1 MMASTLRRVRKLL
14 IAIPLAGLLAT
25 GAFAAGT
32 LPTDPPGAIAGVFT
46 KRSYAPG
53 ENATL
58 VLLHPVKQ
66 ASIALVPAS
75 ELSGGITYIRSSG
88 TQSGSR
94 LRVGIPARASS
105 GLYFALVRAGEHS
118 GQIPLIVRPA
128 HLGEKR
134 VLVVL
139 PTNTWEAYNFRGGD
153 SWYFDASVHVV
164 DLTRPFFSPGLP
176 PHYAGYDLGFQVWL
190 AKHDKHPDVISDDD
204 LDAVASG
211 DALARD
217 YDLIVFPGHEEYVT
231 AHMYDVIQRY
241 RDLGGNL
248 AFLSAN
254 NFFYKVIHSGN
265 RITGRWRWRD
275 LGRPEAKL
283 IGAQYVDWN
292 HQIYKNKPYTVTGVE
307 NAPWL
312 FRGTGLHDGST
323 ISGTFGIEIDAKDSL
338 SPAGTRVLATIRNEF
353 GPGKSAEMTYYET
366 PRGAKVFAAGTIN
379 FGGAARRPAVAKM
392 LENLWDRLRHP

>member
-1 MMASTLRRVRKLL
+1 LRRVKKLL
-14 IAIPLAGLLAT
+14 IAISLAGVLAA
-25 GAFAAGT
+25 GALAAGT
-32 LPTDPPGAIAGVFT
+32 APTDPPGAIAGAFT
-46 KRSYAPG
+46 KRSYVPD
-53 ENATL
+53 ETATL
-58 VLLHPVKQ
+58 VLTHSVQGSLIV
-66 ASIALVPAS
+66 LPAS
-75 ELSGGITYIRSSG
+75 QLVGGWTAYGPKIAVH
-88 TQSGSR
+88 GSR
-94 LRVGIPARASS
+94 VQFPVQEPSS
-105 GLYFALVRAGEHS
+105 GLYFAIVSARGHKSGE
-118 GQIPLIVRPA
+118 IPFIVRPP

-164 DLTRPFFSPGLP
+164 DLTRPFLSPGLP

-211 DALARD
+211 DVLARD
-217 YDLIVFPGHEEYVT
+217 YDLIVFSGHEEYVT

-248 AFLSAN
+248 MYLSAN

-265 RITGRWRWRD
+265 HITGRWRWRD

-283 IGAQYVDWN
+283 IGGQYVDWN

-307 NAPWL
+307 KAPWL
-312 FRGTGLHDGST
+312 FRGTGLRDGSE
-323 ISGTFGIEIDAKDSL
+323 ISGTFGIEIDAKDSV
-338 SPAGTRVLATIRNEF
+338 SPPGTKVLATIPDEF
-353 GPGKSAEMTYYET
+353 GPGKTAEMTYYET
-366 PRGAKVFAAGTIN
+366 ARGAKVFDAGTIN
-379 FGGAARRPAVAKM
+379 YGGAARRPVVAKM
-392 LENLWDRLRHP
+392 LENLWDRLRRP

>member
-1 MMASTLRRVRKLL
+1 VRNVL
-14 IAIPLAGLLAT
+14 IATSLAGVLAS
-25 GAFAAGT
+25 GAFAGGT
-32 LPTDPPGAIAGVFT
+32 IPTDPPGAIAGAFT

-53 ENATL
+53 EEATL
-58 VLLHPVKQ
+58 VLTHSLRHAGV
-66 ASIALVPAS
+66 ALVAAAQVTRP
-75 ELSGGITYIRSSG
+75 IRVQG
-88 TQSGSR
+88 TLYGSR
-94 LRVGIPARASS
+94 LRVQIPADAPS
-105 GLYFALVRAGEHS
+105 GLYFALVGTGRRI
-118 GQIPLIVRPA
+118 GQIPVIVRPA

-153 SWYFDASVHVV
+153 SWYFDPRVHTV
-164 DLTRPFFSPGLP
+164 DLTRPYLSPGLP
-176 PHYAGYDLGFQVWL
+176 PHYAGYDLGFQAWL
-190 AKHDKHPDVISDDD
+190 ATHGKHPDVISDDD

-211 DALARD
+211 DELARA

-254 NFFYKVIHSGN
+254 NFFYKVVHSGN

-275 LGRPEAKL
+275 LGRPEARL

-307 NAPWL
+307 KAPWL
-312 FRGTGLHDGST
+312 FRGTGLRNGST
-323 ISGTFGIEIDAKDSL
+323 ISGTFGIEIDARNAL
-338 SPAGTRVLATIRNEF
+338 SPPGTRVLATIPNEF
-353 GPGKSAEMTYYET
+353 GPGKTAEMTYYET
-366 PRGAKVFAAGTIN
+366 PRGARVFAAGTIN
-379 FGGAARRPAVAKM
+379 FGGAARRPLVSKM
-392 LENLWDRLRHP
+392 LENLWDRLRRP

>member
-1 MMASTLRRVRKLL
+1 VSRLL
-14 IAIPLAGLLAT
+14 IAISLAGV
-25 GAFAAGT
+25 FAAGALAAGT
-32 LPTDPPGAIAGVFT
+32 PPTDPPGAIAGAFT
-46 KRSYAPG
+46 ERSYAPG
-53 ENATL
+53 ADATL
-58 VLLHPVKQ
+58 VFTRPLSHATFNLLPAYELVTGG
-66 ASIALVPAS
+66 APATRLVGILTGSRVTVRVPA
-75 ELSGGITYIRSSG
+75 G
-88 TQSGSR
+88 T
-94 LRVGIPARASS
+94 AS
-105 GLYFALVRAGEHS
+105 GLYFAVVSAPGRRS
-118 GQIPLIVRPA
+118 GRIPLVVRPSR
-128 HLGEKR
+128 LGEKR

-153 SWYFDASVHVV
+153 SWYFDPRVHVV
-164 DLTRPFFSPGLP
+164 DLTRPFLSPGYP

-211 DALARD
+211 AVLARD
-217 YDLIVFPGHEEYVT
+217 YDLVVFPGHEEYVT

-292 HQIYKNKPYTVTGVE
+292 HMIYKNHPYTVTGVE
-307 NAPWL
+307 MAPWL
-312 FRGTGLHDGST
+312 FRGTGLRDGST
-323 ISGTFGIEIDAKDSL
+323 IPGTFGIEIDARNPV
-338 SPAGTRVLATIRNEF
+338 SPRGTRILARIPNEF
-353 GPGKSAEMTYYET
+353 GPGKTAEMTYYET
-366 PRGAKVFAAGTIN
+366 PRGAKVFDAGTIN
-379 FGGAARRPAVAKM
+379 FGGAARRPVVAKL
-392 LENLWDRLRHP
+392 LENLWNRLRRP

>member
-1 MMASTLRRVRKLL
+1 MRKLL
-14 IAIPLAGLLAT
+14 IAVSLAGIFAT
-25 GAFAAGT
+25 GALAGST
-32 LPTDPPGAIAGVFT
+32 LPTDPPGAIAGAFT

-53 ENATL
+53 ETATL
-58 VLLHPVKQ
+58 VTTHPVSH
-66 ASIALVPAS
+66 ARMAIVPA
-75 ELSGGITYIRSSG
+75 G
-88 TQSGSR
+88 Q
-94 LRVGIPARASS
+94 LRVLRPSSWVPLSSRMLIPRNTPS
-105 GLYFALVRAGEHS
+105 GLYMAIIRSTTDVGYVPF
-118 GQIPLIVRPA
+118 IVRPA

-153 SWYFDASVHVV
+153 SWYYDATVHVV

-211 DALARD
+211 DVLARD

-241 RDLGGNL
+241 RNLGGNL

-254 NFFYKVIHSGN
+254 NFFYKVVHSGN

-292 HQIYKNKPYTVTGVE
+292 HQIYKNHPYTVTGVE
-307 NAPWL
+307 KAPWL
-312 FRGTGLHDGST
+312 FQGTGLRDGSK
-323 ISGTFGIEIDAKDSL
+323 IAGTFGIEIDARNSL
-338 SPAGTRVLATIRNEF
+338 SPSGTRVLATIPNEF
-353 GPGKSAEMTYYET
+353 GPGKTAEMTYYET
-366 PRGAKVFAAGTIN
+366 ARGAKVFDAGTIN
-379 FGGAARRPAVAKM
+379 FGGASRRPTVAKM
-392 LENLWDRLRHP
+392 LANLWNRLRRP